1 MRKIFILLFSFIA
14 IVSLACNFPIKS
26 WPQYYAVSATPYPTL
41 YINLTTPISPTPLGE
56 QTGGEITN
64 FDPNLY
70 VSYLAQSGDTLP
82 VVASHFGTTPDQIF
96 SPQPIPA
103 AGLIP
108 PGQQLIIPR
117 LAEEIP
123 YPAPLLP
130 DSAVVDSP
138 CVEGFDIE
146 QFIYQSGGFLSTY
159 TQEVNGKT
167 LTGAQVVRLVE
178 QNTSVNPRL
187 LLAWIE
193 FRSGWLTSHPAEPN
207 LTYPLDL
214 RIPNYE
220 GLYLELS
227 LSAKLLNT
235 GYYAWRQG
243 LMTDLIFADARSVRI
258 APELNA
264 GSVGLQYLFA
274 QAYRT
279 ISWENALYGPDGF
292 LSVYTRLFG
301 NAVQCADEV
310 EPLFPAGLQTPLL
323 ELPFAAGE
331 VWALTGGLHVDWNTG
346 TPLGALDFAPVTGE
360 PPCAVSRTWVLASA
374 GGTVIRSEN
383 GIVLLALEDENQQRT
398 GWELLYMHV
407 AEKDRVAVGTRV
419 KTDDPL
425 GHPSCEG
432 GDATGTH
439 VHLARKYR
447 GEWIGVNDAFPFV
460 LSGWKAL
467 PGEKPFVSTLV
478 KNGRVVTAR
487 PDGMYNSQI
496 TR

>member
-1 MRKIFILLFSFIA
+1 MRKILLLLFSFIA
-14 IVSLACNFPIKS
+14 CVSLACNFPIKS
-26 WPQYYAVSATPYPTL
+26 WPQPAASSATPYPTL
-41 YINLTTPISPTPLGE
+41 YINLTTPFSPTPLGG
-56 QTGGEITN
+56 QSSLEITN

-70 VSYLAQSGDTLP
+70 VSYHARSGDTLP
-82 VVASHFGTTPDQIF
+82 VVAIHFGTTPDQIL

-117 LAEEIP
+117 PAESAN
-123 YPAPLLP
+123 YPEPVLP

-138 CVEGFDIE
+138 CADNFDLRS
-146 QFIYQSGGFLSTY
+146 FIQQSGGTLAQYS
-159 TQEVNGKT
+159 QEVNGKT
-167 LTGAQVVRLVE
+167 LDGAEIVRLVQE
-178 QNTSVNPRL
+178 NTSVNPRL

-193 FRSGWLTSHPAEPN
+193 FRSGWVTSKPADPSIP
-207 LTYPLDL
+207 YPLDL

-243 LMTDLIFADARSVRI
+243 LMTDLTFADGKSTRI

-274 QAYRT
+274 QVYRLGT
-279 ISWENALYGPDGF
+279 WENALYGPAGF
-292 LSVYTRLFG
+292 LAVYTRLFG
-301 NAVQCADEV
+301 DPAQCASLV
-310 EPLFPAGLQTPLL
+310 EPLFTAGLQTPRL

-331 VWALTGGLHVDWNTG
+331 PWALTGGLHADWNTG
-346 TPLGALDFAPVTGE
+346 TPLGALDFAPITGE
-360 PPCAVSRTWVLASA
+360 APCAVSRTWVLASA
-374 GGTVIRSEN
+374 AGTVIRSEN
-383 GIVLLALEDENQQRT
+383 GIVLLALEDEKGQRT

-407 AEKDRVAVGTRV
+407 AEKDRVPVGTRV
-419 KTDDPL
+419 ATDDRL

-447 GEWIGVNDAFPFV
+447 GEWIGVNDAFPLV
-460 LSGWKAL
+460 LSGWKAI
-467 PGEKPFVSTLV
+467 PGEKPFFSTLV
-478 KNGRVVTAR
+478 KDGQVVTAR